1 MMSGPQNS
9 RTLGPYQIDTLIG
22 SGPLGNVYR
31 ARSAAQPEAELA
43 VKVLQSPLGQLH
55 TVRDRFLVTSQYV
68 TKLEHTHIL
77 PLEYA
82 GSENNAVFSVS
93 PYVQQGSLANVLAR
107 GRMAPKDIAPLFRQI
122 CEALIFFHN
131 QGLVHGNIKPTN
143 ALIYQDRHILLSDFG
158 LMWELKDIDPAHPI
172 ILPAMAAY
180 IAPEQLN
187 GYVDAR
193 ADIYSVGV
201 IIYQA
206 LTGQQPFVGS
216 TVFETLSRIQRQPI
230 PLLSQI
236 QPPIAP
242 GAMAFDDVLRKTLA
256 KDPAARFQNAQS
268 LLKALLEAGQLANEM
283 PSRILP
289 SVRPKSI
296 PLSRANY
303 PGAAP
308 QIQQLPAPQQPF
320 AQYPPAAPWSA
331 PLPNRPPAAPNVSAQ
346 PPAQQR
352 TPPPQ
357 MQQMRPPQQQQNP
370 VQPPQQQHEMA
381 DFYTARH
388 SSLPQNDQP
397 NTDSLAHGQD
407 TPDAEYS
414 GSYQEDYPSVQVRSI
429 KDNRGEDDE
438 DSESQYLSGYHQSSR
453 RNDNWDDSY
462 TSQESSQ
469 RHWIEDDREDE
480 YSREMSRAY
489 PSRPRNYDDSRSKG
503 YSDNSRKMPR
513 YREYDPPADSA
524 RYAAAAHSESINA
537 LRKEIQQEPEAPVK
551 KKNHTLT
558 ILSISI
564 IIVLLFNMFLIVVY
578 DPGICPKHSC
588 DSLHSKIIQLI
599 PALAPHSEILK
610 PSNTGYIKEI
620 NAAQI

>member
-9 RTLGPYQIDTLIG
+9 RTLGPYQLDTLIG
-22 SGPLGNVYR
+22 SGPLGNVYH

-43 VKVLQSPLGQLH
+43 IKVLQSPLGQLH
-55 TVRDRFLVTSQYV
+55 TVRDRFLVTSQFV

-82 GSENNAVFSVS
+82 GSENNIVYSVS
-93 PYVQQGSLANVLAR
+93 PFVQQGSLASLLAR
-107 GRMAPKDIAPLFRQI
+107 GRMAPKDIAPLFRQM

-143 ALIYQDRHILLSDFG
+143 ALIFQDRHILLSDFG

-187 GYVDAR
+187 SYVDAR

-201 IIYQA
+201 LIYQA
-206 LTGQQPFVGS
+206 LTGQQPFIGA

-289 SVRPKSI
+289 SVRPQSI
-296 PLSRANY
+296 PLSRANF
-303 PGAAP
+303 PGAVP
-308 QIQQLPAPQQPF
+308 QMQQLPPQQQPF
-320 AQYPPAAPWSA
+320 AQYPPASPWSA
-331 PLPNRPPAAPNVSAQ
+331 PLQNRPPAAPNVAAQ
-346 PPAQQR
+346 PQAQQRMPAQQI
-352 TPPPQ
+352 
-357 MQQMRPPQQQQNP
+357 RPPQQNP
-370 VQPPQQQHEMA
+370 MQPPPQQQREMA

-388 SSLPQNDQP
+388 SSLPQGAQNDQP
-397 NTDSLAHGQD
+397 NADNLAH
-407 TPDAEYS
+407 TENTTDAEY
-414 GSYQEDYPSVQVRSI
+414 GDGYREDYPSVQVRSI
-429 KDNRGEDDE
+429 KDNRTEDDE
-438 DSESQYLSGYHQSSR
+438 DNESQYLSSYHRSNSR
-453 RNDNWDDSY
+453 SDQWDDSDPA
-462 TSQESSQ
+462 QDASS
-469 RHWIEDDREDE
+469 RHWIDDDREDE
-480 YSREMSRAY
+480 YSREMSRPY
-489 PSRPRNYDDSRSKG
+489 PARPKNYDDGRNKR
-503 YSDNSRKMPR
+503 YSDNSRKMPQ

-524 RYAAAAHSESINA
+524 RYEAFAPRSESINA
-537 LRKEIQQEPEAPVK
+537 LRKEIQQEPAAPVK

-558 ILSISI
+558 ILSLSI
-564 IIVLLFNMFLIVVY
+564 VIVLIFNLFLIVAY
-578 DPGICPKHSC
+578 DPGVCPNHAC
-588 DSLHSKIIQLI
+588 DSLHSKIIKLI

-610 PSNTGYIKEI
+610 PSNTGDSKNNYGSLS
-620 NAAQI
+620 